1 MLELED
7 KKEKREKALEQEEF
21 IKSLGADLS
30 DDMRILAQMYPQV
43 YSRTIYERKPN
54 DSVKPKLETTH

>member
-7 KKEKREKALEQEEF
+7 KKRKREKALEQEEF

-43 YSRTIYERKPN
+43 YAAERFRSMATKR
-54 DSVKPKLETTH
+54 LC